1 VIVDPIMDLTTV
13 HGPETNIPGT
23 DLRNA
28 NPENDSSSSKGKT
41 STMETTTST
50 DSQIFSQDEP
60 IDTIFSVTSK
70 IDSDNVRVDFVS
82 GSEKADSIVKANPNS
97 VKEVHHII
105 RTNNN

>member
-1 VIVDPIMDLTTV
+1 MDLTTV

-50 DSQIFSQDEP
+50 DSQIISQDEP